1 MFDTLITNG
10 TIIDGSNKKSYK
22 GDIGI
27 IGEKID
33 TIGLLSNAKS
43 KEVINA
49 KDSIVCPGFIDVH
62 SHDDFKI
69 LSERKITHNI
79 LQGITT
85 MIVGNCG
92 FGISPYGAAKEQMS
106 ALYQVDSLKYKWDN
120 FADFFDLIEKNPP
133 SINVGVLIGH
143 HTIRRAILNEI
154 NKKIPN
160 SDELN
165 KMIYLVEEGMEA
177 GCLGFST
184 GLVYE
189 PGRYSNTEEIIN
201 LTKPLKKYNGVY
213 VSHMRNEAEK
223 LFHSI
228 SETINIGTKAGTKIQ
243 ISHLKSV
250 GKENWGKVGKALEII
265 ENHNLNGIDITADQ
279 YPYTA
284 RSTMLKAL
292 YINGTFNESSKYS
305 PMGKSTSNEVLLCSV
320 PGEESLEGKTLE
332 DIQNF
337 YDLPTEETVEK
348 LIDVSDKI
356 LVAAFGMKEE
366 DVVEIMQHKLVMI
379 GTDGLDV
386 GSKPHPRAW
395 GTYPRILEEYV
406 KKRKS
411 LKIENA
417 IHKMTEMP
425 AKKFNIKDRGL
436 IKKNNFADLVIF
448 NESEIKDNATY
459 TNPKN
464 GPDGISFVF
473 VNGKKSVIAGKETLL
488 YNGELIRAS

>member
-27 IGEKID
+27 IGGKIN
-33 TIGLLSNAKS
+33 TIGLLSNAES
-43 KEVINA
+43 KETINA

-92 FGISPYGAAKEQMS
+92 FGISPYEAAKEQMS
-106 ALYQVDSLKYKWDN
+106 ALYQVDSLKNKWNN

-189 PGRYSNTEEIIN
+189 PGRYSNTEELIN
-201 LTKPLKKYNGVY
+201 LTKPLRKYNGVY

-292 YINGTFNESSKYS
+292 YINGTFDEPKVPEKVHLVSLCASIHHCWDKEIPTLFENIRNMLIPEE
-305 PMGKSTSNEVLLCSV
+305 GLVLLSNEHYVTRL
-320 PGEESLEGKTLE
+320 
-332 DIQNF
+332 
-337 YDLPTEETVEK
+337 Y
-348 LIDVSDKI
+348 I
-356 LVAAFGMKEE
+356 L
-366 DVVEIMQHKLVMI
+366 
-379 GTDGLDV
+379 
-386 GSKPHPRAW
+386 R
-395 GTYPRILEEYV
+395 RIL
-406 KKRKS
+406 S
-411 LKIENA
+411 WA
-417 IHKMTEMP
+417 IHFPKKPFNWRTDPDPWSGEHVRFKYELDNIFKREGFDVEYFHLEENLCARE
-425 AKKFNIKDRGL
+425 AKWRWIDWL
-436 IKKNNFADLVIF
+436 TW
-448 NESEIKDNATY
+448 TY
-459 TNPKN
+459 YYA
-464 GPDGISFVF
+464 ILRV
-473 VNGKKSVIAGKETLL
+473 KS
-488 YNGELIRAS
+488 N